1 IRQKHLPLPD
11 PAGMGLGTRLHL
23 RWAAFGH
30 CHSRLRTE
38 DYQRGLMKF
47 RKGKSGNPGGRPKVL
62 GELQELARHHAPEV
76 IAELARLA
84 VKGRSETARIAASR
98 ELLDRG
104 FGRARQS
111 MEVSVPEEST
121 VQMVLDDIDA
131 RNRE

>member
-1 IRQKHLPLPD
+1 
-11 PAGMGLGTRLHL
+11 
-23 RWAAFGH
+23 
-30 CHSRLRTE
+30 
-38 DYQRGLMKF
+38 MKF

-121 VQMVLDDIDA
+121 IQMVLDDIDA
-131 RNRE
+131 RNRESDRKNRLLWNQSGSR

>member
-1 IRQKHLPLPD
+1 
-11 PAGMGLGTRLHL
+11 
-23 RWAAFGH
+23 
-30 CHSRLRTE
+30 
-38 DYQRGLMKF
+38 MKF

-84 VKGRSETARIAASR
+84 LKARSETARIAAGR

-111 MEVSVPEEST
+111 MEVSLPEEDI
-121 VQMVLDDIDA
+121 VQIMLDEIDA
-131 RNRE
+131 RNRESERRNALNWKHQGAGE